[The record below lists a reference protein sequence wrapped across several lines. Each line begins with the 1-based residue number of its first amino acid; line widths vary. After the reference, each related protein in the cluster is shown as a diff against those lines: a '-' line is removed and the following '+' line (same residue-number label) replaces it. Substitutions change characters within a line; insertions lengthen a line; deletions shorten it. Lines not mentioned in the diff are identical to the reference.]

1 MTKVTFKFSTLG
13 KLSTLG
19 SRLYDV
25 LQHQEKLNPADRCF
39 QRVITRNFETIAHV
53 STCPRGKEDTF
64 FFWDWPTMAL
74 VRLGDPG

>member
-1 MTKVTFKFSTLG
+1 MTKLAVKFSTLG

-25 LQHQEKLNPADRCF
+25 QHQEKLNPADRCF
-39 QRVITRNFETIAHV
+39 QRVITINSETTAHV

-64 FFWDWPTMAL
+64 FFGDWPTMVLAA
-74 VRLGDPG
+74 LGDPG

>member
-1 MTKVTFKFSTLG
+1 MTKLAVKFSTLG

-25 LQHQEKLNPADRCF
+25 VQCQEKLNPADRCF
-39 QRVITRNFETIAHV
+39 QRVITINFETIAHV

-64 FFWDWPTMAL
+64 FFWDGPTTAL
-74 VRLGDPG
+74 VALGDPG